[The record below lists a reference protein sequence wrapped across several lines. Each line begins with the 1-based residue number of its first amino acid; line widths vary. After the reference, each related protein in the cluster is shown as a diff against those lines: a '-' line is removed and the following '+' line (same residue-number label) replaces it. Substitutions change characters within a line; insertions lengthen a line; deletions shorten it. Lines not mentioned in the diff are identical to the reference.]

1 MREAISKTKIN
12 PKEKM
17 KKINDM
23 VKMLVEQKSIKDW
36 GLEICRE
43 PIKI

>member
-1 MREAISKTKIN
+1 LDGVSESVRKSFGMRDAISKTKIN

-23 VKMLVEQKSIKDW
+23 VKML
-36 GLEICRE
+36 LE
-43 PIKI
+43 